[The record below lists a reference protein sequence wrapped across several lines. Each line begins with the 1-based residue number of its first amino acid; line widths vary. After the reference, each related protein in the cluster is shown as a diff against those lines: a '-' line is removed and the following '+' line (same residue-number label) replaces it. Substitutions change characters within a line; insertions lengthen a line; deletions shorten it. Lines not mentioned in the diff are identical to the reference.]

1 MPGIFLCTDPVGRS
15 VLGLDNEGAETG
27 RSSKETAD
35 EVGVLECWRNTSTSC

>member
-27 RSSKETAD
+27 RSSKVFLAGRESII
-35 EVGVLECWRNTSTSC
+35 TSS